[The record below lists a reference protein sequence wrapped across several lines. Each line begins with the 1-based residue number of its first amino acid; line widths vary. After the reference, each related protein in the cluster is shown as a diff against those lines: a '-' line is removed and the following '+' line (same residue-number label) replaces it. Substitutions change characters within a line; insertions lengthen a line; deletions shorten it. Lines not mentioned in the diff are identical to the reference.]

1 MLGERQLRTGAHVV
15 RDVAREHP
23 AQACFVHHDHVI
35 EALVT
40 DGADDALNV
49 AFCQGERGAV
59 RTGWTCTSVR
69 VVANAVSR
77 S

>member
-1 MLGERQLRTGAHVV
+1 
-15 RDVAREHP
+15 
-23 AQACFVHHDHVI
+23 
-35 EALVT
+35 VT